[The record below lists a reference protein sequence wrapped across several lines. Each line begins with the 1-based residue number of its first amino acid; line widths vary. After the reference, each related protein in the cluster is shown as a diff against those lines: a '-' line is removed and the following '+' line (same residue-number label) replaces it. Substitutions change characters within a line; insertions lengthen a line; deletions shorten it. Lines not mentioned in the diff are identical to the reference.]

1 MLKRTRTFLAGHADR
16 TDDGFS
22 RNETTGL
29 SRAAIF
35 GTIAF
40 VDHRIA
46 LIGTCTLAWIRR
58 ARGRVERGATRDIA
72 GEWSTT
78 DLLSHAR
85 CSGRSGG
92 CRDRLRRCAGAWQV
106 PCAVDVA
113 SLNALCSARTC
124 TRDLLPR
131 HAVFGLATRHKRQC
145 ECQCER
151 NVVHGAWLARMHGG
165 YEVALKA
172 RGFRR
177 LRRCLR

>member
-1 MLKRTRTFLAGHADR
+1 MLKRAGTFLAWHAYR
-16 TDDGFS
+16 ADDGFS

-46 LIGTCTLAWIRR
+46 LIGTCTLAWIWR
-58 ARGRVERGATRDIA
+58 ARGRVERCTTRDIA

-78 DLLSHAR
+78 DLFPHA
-85 CSGRSGG
+85 SGRRWSCG
-92 CRDRLRRCAGAWQV
+92 CRDRRWRCADAWQV

-172 RGFRR
+172 RCFRR